1 MSDLPFSL
9 QKALH
14 KGTATPCVARTLP
27 QTGGLLNAFTSD
39 EKLKH
44 EVLLISY
51 EVMEH
56 QLACLEVV
64 ESVVPQITAGIKQVN
79 AGLDLQA
86 EGRVVS
92 LPSVP
97 NIKMLVGQFLHS
109 AKLSLRDTGRLFDAF
124 HGQAFDHRFDKARR
138 WAESEFG
145 TDSLLVQVLDGYARW
160 IKRVITWRNAVEH
173 PRDARGRLHVDDF
186 RLVNI
191 DQNGQQ
197 LIAVP
202 ALYQGTEKPVPLRE
216 CLTVTQDNLLTFYED
231 VLSSLL
237 LLSPNPFGLTIRD
250 IPKSERNPENP
261 IRLVPDLSGAPCS
274 GRGSESPK
282 SSIQGSTD

>member
-1 MSDLPFSL
+1 MSNLPFSL

-27 QTGGLLNAFTSD
+27 QAGGLLNAFTSD
-39 EKLKH
+39 EELKH

-64 ESVVPQITAGIKQVN
+64 ESVVPQIATGMEQVN
-79 AGLDLQA
+79 AGLDVQA
-86 EGRVVS
+86 AGRVVS

-97 NIKMLVGQFLHS
+97 NVKKLVARFLQS

-124 HGQAFDHRFDKARR
+124 CGQAFDHRFHKARR
-138 WAESEFG
+138 WAGKEFG
-145 TDSLLVQVLDGYARW
+145 TDSVLVQVLDDYANW
-160 IKRVITWRNAVEH
+160 IECVITWRNAVEH
-173 PRDARGRLHVDDF
+173 PRDSRGPLHVDDF
-186 RLVNI
+186 RLVRI
-191 DQNGQQ
+191 DQNGRP

-216 CLTVTQDNLLTFYED
+216 YLTVTQDNLLTFFED
-231 VLSSLL
+231 VLSTLL
-237 LLSPNPFGLTIRD
+237 LLLPNPFGLTIRE
-250 IPKSERNPENP
+250 IPESERNPENP
-261 IRLVPDLSGAPCS
+261 IRLVPDLSGVPSS
-274 GRGSESPK
+274 GRGPEPST
-282 SSIQGSTD
+282 SSIQGNIE